1 MADIHLDHDYG
12 QHLANPPHIQKIE
25 RALQLEPLLSYV
37 EQVVKQTAE
46 SDTDEEIKRPCL
58 KDDEGN
64 KIFNGIQITKAG
76 KFDGVTKEA
85 LAYI

>member
-1 MADIHLDHDYG
+1 MSEVYLDHDYG
-12 QHLANPPHIQKIE
+12 QQLANPPHIQKIE
-25 RALQLEPLLSYV
+25 RALRLDPFLSYV
-37 EQVVKQTAE
+37 EDLVQEDAH

-76 KFDGVTKEA
+76 T
-85 LAYI
+85 